1 MDFGAITEIV
11 NRLANWLIICLIVG
25 LIALISL
32 CRFIVITVKKVIERN
47 AKLKIL
53 NTRID
58 ENDAIHIEDEAD
70 KKAKKYK

>member
-1 MDFGAITEIV
+1 MDFGSITEII

-32 CRFIVITVKKVIERN
+32 CWFIVVMVKKAIERN

-58 ENDAIHIEDEAD
+58 ANDAIRTEDEAD
-70 KKAKKYK
+70 RKAKEYE

>member
-1 MDFGAITEIV
+1 MDITITEII
-11 NRLANWLIICLIVG
+11 NRLANWLIICLVVG
-25 LIALISL
+25 LIALIAL
-32 CRFIVITVKKVIERN
+32 CWFIVVMVKKAIERN

-58 ENDAIHIEDEAD
+58 ENDAIRIEDEAD